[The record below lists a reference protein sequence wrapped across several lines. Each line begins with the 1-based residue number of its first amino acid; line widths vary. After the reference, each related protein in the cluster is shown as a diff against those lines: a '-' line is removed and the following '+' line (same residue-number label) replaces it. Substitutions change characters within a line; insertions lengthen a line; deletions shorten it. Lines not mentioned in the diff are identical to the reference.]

1 MIPQTQY
8 GNILRIRPSGTSP
21 LLLPANTHKQLIVI
35 DFEYA
40 NANTPGLE
48 FANHF
53 TEWCYNYH
61 DENTPWR
68 CNATGYPTA
77 EEQSRFI
84 RAYVQHKPG
93 FEVQTP
99 RMLPTDMIDSE
110 TTSRP
115 TSAAG
120 EKRPGP
126 TQSISNFMLDARAP
140 PSTQATTPTTS
151 YFSLG
156 SSAGGP
162 EQTDT
167 SEIEEAQM
175 RALLKQAREWR
186 MANSALWIFWG
197 IVQAK
202 VPGMPLFG
210 TEEAVEIVGGE
221 LEPRESADVKSHQ
234 TSVQTPINGD
244 DVDGVDESDAEGGE
258 EATEEEF
265 DYLAYAR
272 DRAMFFWG
280 DAVTL
285 GFVKLEDL
293 PADVRRDIK
302 IVEC

>member
-1 MIPQTQY
+1 
-8 GNILRIRPSGTSP
+8 

-40 NANTPGLE
+40 NANTPGIE

-61 DENTPWR
+61 DESAPWR
-68 CNATGYPTA
+68 CTTTGYPTI
-77 EEQSRFI
+77 EEQNRFI

-99 RMLPTDMIDSE
+99 RMMPTDMVDNE
-110 TTSRP
+110 ATSRP
-115 TSAAG
+115 TSAAN

-126 TQSISNFMLDARAP
+126 KQSISNFMLDARAP
-140 PSTQATTPTTS
+140 PSAQATTPTTS

-156 SSAGGP
+156 PSVGAP

-167 SEIEEAQM
+167 SEVEDAQM

-186 MANSALWIFWG
+186 MANTVQWIFWG

-210 TEEAVEIVGGE
+210 PEEAAEIAGGE
-221 LEPRESADVKSHQ
+221 LGASRRSSEESSQTAVQPSLDQNGIGGNGEADVKE
-234 TSVQTPINGD
+234 V
-244 DVDGVDESDAEGGE
+244 E
-258 EATEEEF
+258 EAAEEEF

-280 DAVTL
+280 DALTL
-285 GFVKLEDL
+285 GFVELEDL
-293 PADVRRDIK
+293 PADVKRDIK